1 MGTVASL
8 SEEIARGLQRTHP
21 GLRKTLVKKLAPCI
35 AAVMQTQT
43 ANTAAWAAVLPIE
56 TERADMRLQWIA
68 RLLANPRLNS
78 AAIMAPFAQQQLC
91 EAAAHAQTIVLS
103 MDQTDLGDR
112 FAILMLSVRV
122 GDRALPLVWTVQEGA
137 ANLGFEAQRTLLEIV
152 AAWLPCAAPVLLA
165 ADRFYPSAALLE
177 WLQRQ
182 RWGYRLRLKGNHV
195 VDVGC
200 AEVSCTAD
208 LASGVSQRHACAA
221 RLFECG
227 VQTNIGVLHEP
238 GHEEAWIVAMDCTP
252 SAAATRDYGL
262 RWGIEP
268 MFSDF
273 KTRGFGLEDTR
284 LRSAERVD
292 HLVLIMT
299 LAMYWCVQTGH
310 RDACESPTPL
320 EKKPPSSTIPNT
332 GASASS
338 PAPASRGSSA
348 GCANSCAWPNSV
360 VRCRT
365 SGRLHRR
372 PSVPP
377 DKSDRW

>member
-137 ANLGFEAQRTLLEIV
+137 AK
-152 AAWLPCAAPVLLA
+152 
-165 ADRFYPSAALLE
+165 S
-177 WLQRQ
+177 
-182 RWGYRLRLKGNHV
+182 RLRGSTHV
-195 VDVGC
+195 AGYCGAPMVIVERFERG
-200 AEVSCTAD
+200 
-208 LASGVSQRHACAA
+208 HAPRA
-221 RLFECG
+221 
-227 VQTNIGVLHEP
+227 P
-238 GHEEAWIVAMDCTP
+238 PPAMQ
-252 SAAATRDYGL
+252 AAA
-262 RWGIEP
+262 
-268 MFSDF
+268 
-273 KTRGFGLEDTR
+273 
-284 LRSAERVD
+284 
-292 HLVLIMT
+292 
-299 LAMYWCVQTGH
+299 
-310 RDACESPTPL
+310 
-320 EKKPPSSTIPNT
+320 
-332 GASASS
+332 
-338 PAPASRGSSA
+338 
-348 GCANSCAWPNSV
+348 
-360 VRCRT
+360 
-365 SGRLHRR
+365 
-372 PSVPP
+372 
-377 DKSDRW
+377 